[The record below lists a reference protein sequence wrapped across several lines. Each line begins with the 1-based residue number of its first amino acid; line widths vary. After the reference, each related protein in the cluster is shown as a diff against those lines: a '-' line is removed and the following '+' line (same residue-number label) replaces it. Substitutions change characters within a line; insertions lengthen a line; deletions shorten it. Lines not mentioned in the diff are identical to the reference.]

1 MFGREMGVSFAPTQ
15 DNAEESGDRAAR
27 EGLPAAIKMLSLR
40 LPRVL
45 GARAPINSQLL
56 NAPGAAGMGEAE
68 QQLFQ
73 TLTRILGGGGQLA
86 MPGMQPS
93 AAGGPGGIGAFPGL
107 KTLSAAPPRVIAG
120 SGGGQTPGGTPPPVN
135 PNNPLSQMRR
145 GEIPPLVAGRIGR
158 G

>member
-45 GARAPINSQLL
+45 GARAPINSQLA
-56 NAPGAAGMGEAE
+56 NAPGMAGMGQAE

-73 TLTRILGGGGQLA
+73 TLTRILGGNGQLS
-86 MPGMQPS
+86 MPGMQPGVE
-93 AAGGPGGIGAFPGL
+93 GGPGFGAFPGL
-107 KTLSAAPPRVIAG
+107 KTLSASPRVIAG
-120 SGGGQTPGGTPPPVN
+120 SGPGSPAGTTAP
-135 PNNPLSQMRR
+135 PNNPLSQLRR